1 MNTNNNYNGTN
12 KRSIEAF
19 KAENGNAKFNII
31 PSTSGKTYQNST
43 TGMLFFSCGAT
54 TGYVTKKAA
63 EKILNA
69 ENAEARIQ
77 ATMDCLVV
85 DHEVTNKETGKVETL
100 ACLEVDSPNA
110 LLSI

>member
-1 MNTNNNYNGTN
+1 MSTYNGTN
-12 KRSIEAF
+12 KRSVEAF

-43 TGMLFFSCGAT
+43 TGMLFFSCGGA
-54 TGYVTKKAA
+54 TGYVTHKAA

-69 ENAEARIQ
+69 EDKDKVQ
-77 ATMDCLVV
+77 AVMDCLVV
-85 DHEVTNKETGKVETL
+85 DHEVVNKQTGQVENL

>member
-1 MNTNNNYNGTN
+1 METTNNYNGTN
-12 KRSIEAF
+12 KRSVDAF

-43 TGMLFFSCGAT
+43 TGMLFFSCGNT

-69 ENAEARIQ
+69 EDKTQ
-77 ATMDCLVV
+77 ATMDCLIV
-85 DHEVTNKETGKVETL
+85 DHEVVNKQTGQLETL
-100 ACLEVDSPNA
+100 PCLEVDSPNA
-110 LLSI
+110 IISI